1 VPVAR
6 VRSLSEF
13 VGEYAAGGMLTAP
26 VSSVT
31 YPGGSVLDLGPGF
44 KADGQT
50 PAPRKPAPRLGEGNA
65 ELIGAPVRSKD

>member
-1 VPVAR
+1 
-6 VRSLSEF
+6 
-13 VGEYAAGGMLTAP
+13 MLTAP

-50 PAPRKPAPRLGEGNA
+50 PAPRTPAPRLGEGNA

>member
-1 VPVAR
+1 
-6 VRSLSEF
+6 
-13 VGEYAAGGMLTAP
+13 MLTAP

-65 ELIGAPVRSKD
+65 ELLRGQEGGKR